1 MSCERCLWKEK
12 CMDIFSIVDNGFWVL
27 FALEAAMI
35 CVFAV
40 VFLSK
45 RINGKSTNH
54 VFSML
59 INTLMIFGMTLS
71 GLLVY
76 LAIKGIAGIIAKI
89 IWNKRGYGLQS
100 MVSFIS
106 LWILPYIFHQK
117 FRLIFVEHNLNLL
130 FWTHQN
136 IRMALYF

>member
-1 MSCERCLWKEK
+1 
-12 CMDIFSIVDNGFWVL
+12 MDIFSIVDNGFWVL

-89 IWNKRGYGLQS
+89 I
-100 MVSFIS
+100 
-106 LWILPYIFHQK
+106 
-117 FRLIFVEHNLNLL
+117 
-130 FWTHQN
+130 
-136 IRMALYF
+136 